1 MPRPWADHLGAPI
14 PNASRLTQPAW
25 LTRAGSGRAGTRRA
39 AGRWRAGRCFLLLD
53 KTVSDGLSGGQ
64 GPAAARVLADLVHLA
79 AGHVG
84 QPEVQRVEHAG
95 HPLLAGADR
104 GHRAA
109 EMQPGL
115 GEHEDGVRVPGP
127 IRAGGEYTD
136 GRPADLT
143 AHAGVYRHSQ
153 YVENAHDGEGGGQFG
168 PYVLQLQPDRVLLL
182 SVQREELRGE
192 PGRHVVVEHT
202 RDHNDSLG

>member
-1 MPRPWADHLGAPI
+1 MLPIESERVQRAIFGASGLMPRPSADHLGAPI
-14 PNASRLTQPAW
+14 PNASRLAQSAW
-25 LTRAGSGRAGTRRA
+25 LARAGSGRAGTRRA

-95 HPLLAGADR
+95 YLLLAGADR

-115 GEHEDGVRVPGP
+115 GRSE
-127 IRAGGEYTD
+127 
-136 GRPADLT
+136 
-143 AHAGVYRHSQ
+143 
-153 YVENAHDGEGGGQFG
+153 
-168 PYVLQLQPDRVLLL
+168 
-182 SVQREELRGE
+182 
-192 PGRHVVVEHT
+192 EHT
-202 RDHNDSLG
+202 SELQSPCNLV